1 MEIRTENRRTLWI
14 AWAALGVLALVV
26 ALAGCQGAAQARA
39 ERDLSSKDTVVAF
52 VGELSAEASAS
63 GEVLA
68 QREAVMSFGTPG
80 RVEEVG
86 VEVGQEV
93 RTGDVLVQLESDALR
108 RALQTAEQ
116 NLAIQEANLEELRKG
131 ASEGDAAA
139 AQATLESAQAQLDD
153 LLAGPSELELH
164 DAEAALSSARAQ
176 LDDLLAGPSRQE
188 LARARAALAS
198 AQAAVEAEAARYAAI
213 EDQLTVARREL
224 DLAAV
229 DLESAK
235 YFYDAL
241 KNDWQHKDYADFSP
255 EVEVYKDAQTAYNVA
270 LARYNL
276 NAAGIDDGALRNA
289 QSQLAQAE
297 ASLAALTEVKTVD
310 IAAAREQIAQ
320 AEASMAA
327 LIEEKTVQI
336 AAARAQSAQAE
347 ANLAD
352 LLEGASPE
360 RVAITEAQVEQAKI
374 QVADAQARLAKFRLI
389 APFDGVVT
397 AVHVEVGELS
407 SGPAIEM
414 VDLGS
419 LEVVVDVDEVDI
431 GNIAVGQETVVTLV
445 TWPDRK
451 LEGEVVA
458 IAPKARAQ
466 SEVVIYQVHINADPG
481 DLPLRA
487 GMTADADLITSRRED
502 VLLVANR
509 AIIADRKE
517 GTYYV
522 YRKEGDAVDK
532 VEIAVGLRDRTYTEV
547 TSGLREGDELVI
559 GYDEALW
566 AMDPEEGPPEGIA
579 VEAH

>member
-14 AWAALGVLALVV
+14 AWAALGALALVV

-80 RVEEVG
+80 RVEEVY

-93 RTGDVLVQLESDALR
+93 QAGDVLVQLESDALG

-116 NLAIQEANLEELRKG
+116 NLAIQEANLAELRKEG
-131 ASEGDAAA
+131 SEPDIAA
-139 AQATLESAQAQLDD
+139 AQAALASVQAQLDD
-153 LLAGPSELELH
+153 LLAGPSELELL
-164 DAEAALSSARAQ
+164 DAEAALASARAQ

-188 LARARAALAS
+188 LARARAALDS
-198 AQAAVEAEAARYAAI
+198 AQAAVKAEAARYAAI
-213 EDQLTVARREL
+213 EDQLIVARREL

-297 ASLAALTEVKTVD
+297 ANLAALTEVKTVE
-310 IAAAREQIAQ
+310 IAAAREQIAL

-327 LIEEKTVQI
+327 LTEAKTAQI
-336 AAARAQSAQAE
+336 AAARAQLAQAE
-347 ANLAD
+347 ANLGD

-360 RVAITEAQVEQAKI
+360 RVAITEAQVEQARI
-374 QVADAQARLAKFRLI
+374 QVADAQARLAKSRLI

-407 SGPAIEM
+407 SGPAVEM
-414 VDLGS
+414 VEPSS
-419 LEVVVDVDEVDI
+419 LEVVLDVDEVDI
-431 GNIAVGQETVVTLV
+431 GNIAVGQDTLI
-445 TWPDRK
+445 TLEAWPDRE
-451 LEGEVVA
+451 LEGKVVA

-466 SEVVIYQVHINADPG
+466 SEVVIYQVHISTNPG
-481 DLPLRA
+481 DLPIRA
-487 GMTADADLITSRRED
+487 GMTANADLITSRRED

-509 AIIADRKE
+509 AITADRKE

-522 YRKEGDAVDK
+522 YRKKGDVVDK
-532 VEIAVGLRDRTYTEV
+532 VEIAVGLRDRTYTEI
-547 TSGLREGDELVI
+547 TSGLDEGDELVI